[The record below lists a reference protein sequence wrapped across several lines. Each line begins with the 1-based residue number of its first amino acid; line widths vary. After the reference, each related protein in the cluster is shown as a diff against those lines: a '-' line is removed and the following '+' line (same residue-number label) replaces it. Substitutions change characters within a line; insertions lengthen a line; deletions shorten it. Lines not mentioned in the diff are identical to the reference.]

1 MALARL
7 LFVTGKGG
15 TGKST
20 VAAALAY
27 ALSLGCPTILADLD
41 SRMSA
46 ASMLLGAPMTGGAGG
61 RAGATLEVVALS
73 AHAELEAFMRRIVPV
88 AAISRRMLKSRT
100 FGYVTAALP
109 GLEAFLMLERLRI
122 MGGDAALEDRYVV
135 VDGPASGSA
144 LELLAVA
151 RGVKGIA
158 PVGSLN
164 RIAHSVE
171 SFLVDPER
179 FGVVLTV
186 TPEELAIREA
196 LELSAALREHL
207 GIATVAA
214 IMNRIPAALFSKKEL
229 EEIDGLEA
237 HLALAHRRERERSAA
252 GRARKEFLRAGVPMI
267 ELEMLYR
274 PAMGRPE
281 IAELGAT
288 LAAEMPAR

>member
-20 VAAALAY
+20 VAAAVAH
-27 ALSLGCPTILADLD
+27 ALSLERPTLLADLD
-41 SRMSA
+41 PRLSA
-46 ASMLLGAPMTGGAGG
+46 AAMLLGASLSGAAPV
-61 RAGATLEVVALS
+61 RVAANLEVIALN
-73 AHAELEAFMRRIVPV
+73 ARAELEAFMRRIVPV

-122 MGGDAALEDRYVV
+122 MVGDAALEDRRVV
-135 VDGPASGSA
+135 VDGPASGTA
-144 LELLAVA
+144 LELLSVA

-158 PVGSLN
+158 PAGALN

-171 SFLVDPER
+171 SFLRDPER
-179 FGVVLTV
+179 FGVILTV

-196 LELSAALREHL
+196 LELAAALREHL

-214 IMNRIPAALFSKKEL
+214 VMNRVPTPLFSRAEL
-229 EEIDGLEA
+229 DALKPLPA
-237 HLALAHRRERERSAA
+237 HRHLAERREHTRAA
-252 GRARKEFLRAGVPMI
+252 ARRARRVFSHAGIRM
-267 ELEMLYR
+267 LDLAMLYR
-274 PAMGRPE
+274 PTMSRAE
-281 IAELGAT
+281 VEELGVT
-288 LAAEMPAR
+288 LAAEMPTL